1 MDLVIDLISFVEGKS
16 YGFQEYILNLLD
28 DFSSLRKEIRV
39 EKIILLINQTQHSF
53 FSKNMEMYSNIIA
66 VDLIV
71 LFL

>member
-39 EKIILLINQTQHSF
+39 GKIILLINRL
-53 FSKNMEMYSNIIA
+53 
-66 VDLIV
+66 LI
-71 LFL
+71 